1 VTILCSVMKIGAP
14 PPARA
19 PDNFRSRA
27 VKRPARLPAYTIC
40 GVRAGAQ
47 AADVSA
53 SSIGREGRVLSQ
65 GVVLRFC
72 ALGASSTQP
81 KATLQRSTPS
91 VERNARW
98 FSQTP
103 QKGCE
108 GRRELSSATS
118 EQSFAQKSVHK
129 NPFRSFSTR
138 IYRAYRKLALR
149 CLSALIWLR
158 WRFNDFRQLLTSVS
172 ARGEICSSE

>member
-1 VTILCSVMKIGAP
+1 MTILCSVMKIGAP

-118 EQSFAQKSVHK
+118 AFKQYSS
-129 NPFRSFSTR
+129 
-138 IYRAYRKLALR
+138 
-149 CLSALIWLR
+149 
-158 WRFNDFRQLLTSVS
+158 S
-172 ARGEICSSE
+172 ARSIADVVSLRR

>member
-1 VTILCSVMKIGAP
+1 MGFSGRNFAGGANAFLAVQEFLGRFVTILCSLMKIGAP

-47 AADVSA
+47 AAEVSA

-118 EQSFAQKSVHK
+118 AFKQYSS
-129 NPFRSFSTR
+129 
-138 IYRAYRKLALR
+138 
-149 CLSALIWLR
+149 
-158 WRFNDFRQLLTSVS
+158 S
-172 ARGEICSSE
+172 ARSIADVVSLRR

>member
-1 VTILCSVMKIGAP
+1 MGFSGRNFAGGANAFLAVQEFLGRFVTILCSVMKIGAP

-118 EQSFAQKSVHK
+118 AFKQYSS
-129 NPFRSFSTR
+129 
-138 IYRAYRKLALR
+138 
-149 CLSALIWLR
+149 
-158 WRFNDFRQLLTSVS
+158 S
-172 ARGEICSSE
+172 ARSIADVVSLRR